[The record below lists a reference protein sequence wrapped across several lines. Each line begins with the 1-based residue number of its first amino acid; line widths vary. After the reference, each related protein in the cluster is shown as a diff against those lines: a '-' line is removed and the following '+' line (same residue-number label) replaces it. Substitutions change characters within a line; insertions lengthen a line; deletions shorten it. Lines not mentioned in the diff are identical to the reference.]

1 MIRPTS
7 HDVIKGIKAGDA
19 RAVKAYEIWEHDVM
33 QGIAGLA
40 NIFDPEMVVMFGSLT
55 EFMNFGK
62 LQDEVNRQ
70 ILSAPLVLR
79 RAELE
84 NNAAMV
90 GAVLG
95 AVQKIDK
102 EKNR

>member
-1 MIRPTS
+1 
-7 HDVIKGIKAGDA
+7 
-19 RAVKAYEIWEHDVM
+19 
-33 QGIAGLA
+33 
-40 NIFDPEMVVMFGSLT
+40 MVSW
-55 EFMNFGK
+55 
-62 LQDEVNRQ
+62 DEVNRQ

-102 EKNR
+102 GEKQMRQTGCVSGVVRNYCNRVAGFDFFVLCRFGVIADF

>member
-1 MIRPTS
+1 
-7 HDVIKGIKAGDA
+7 
-19 RAVKAYEIWEHDVM
+19 M

-84 NNAAMV
+84 NSVLMVYSTTSESPYTRQITALRGVENNAAMV